1 MDSAAPKKPPLQ
13 GFLQGFQPD
22 RIRGWAYMPARP
34 DDHMRIEVRLDGE
47 LVTQTIAS
55 MQFPDLQKNNVGK
68 GDHGFLINLKQDL
81 PVDQAERVKVIAIG
95 PDGTRRVLQMST
107 AARARAAAS
116 PPMPVSPVSP
126 APPARPAPPAPV
138 SETPPSLP
146 APATGALPHLVSVDL
161 SQRPVFVLGSARSGT
176 TAMMAALR
184 QSGRYAGFNE
194 GHFLTLF
201 GRLQNAV
208 GIHYGRSVR
217 DAAPGMNTLIA
228 NVPQQMV
235 IDALQGAFNEIIRA
249 IFPTGYWL
257 DKTPGPDMIKTAP
270 MLRRIWP
277 EARFIFM
284 RRAPVDNIES
294 RRRKFPTIS
303 FKDHCRL
310 WADSMISWHAIR
322 GELAEV
328 SLEVDQLRMGLQPE
342 HVAAEVAALLNLT
355 ERETA
360 RLLQSFKQDRPQR
373 TGSTITSVV
382 DIASVDWTEE
392 EREIFR
398 ETCGDAIELFG
409 YEVDLAAPVRGRTDR
424 PNRRNP
430 ANC

>member
-1 MDSAAPKKPPLQ
+1 L
-13 GFLQGFQPD
+13 
-22 RIRGWAYMPARP
+22 
-34 DDHMRIEVRLDGE
+34 
-47 LVTQTIAS
+47 
-55 MQFPDLQKNNVGK
+55 
-68 GDHGFLINLKQDL
+68 
-81 PVDQAERVKVIAIG
+81 
-95 PDGTRRVLQMST
+95 
-107 AARARAAAS
+107 
-116 PPMPVSPVSP
+116 
-126 APPARPAPPAPV
+126 
-138 SETPPSLP
+138 TP
-146 APATGALPHLVSVDL
+146 VDL

-201 GRLQNAV
+201 GRLRHAV

-228 NVPQQMV
+228 NIPQQIV
-235 IDALQGAFNEIIRA
+235 TEALQAAFNEIIRA

-310 WADSMISWHAIR
+310 WAESMVSWHAIR

-342 HVAAEVAALLNLT
+342 QVAAEVAALLNLT

-360 RLLQSFKQDRPQR
+360 RLLNSFQQDRPQR
-373 TGSTITSVV
+373 TGSTITHVV
-382 DIASVDWTEE
+382 DIASVDWTAE
-392 EREIFR
+392 EREIFQQ
-398 ETCGDAIELFG
+398 TCAEAIELFG
-409 YEVDLAAPVRGRTDR
+409 YDVDFTTPVRGRSDR
-424 PNRRNP
+424 PSRRNP